1 MSEIVFEWGGQFIDG
16 TLVIVAVFFVS
27 LVLTVVFGLIGAS
40 AKLSSRPWQVKLAN
54 AYTVVFRGTP
64 EFLLLLLVYFGAATT
79 VTSVVQIFNPDV
91 KFIDV
96 SPFWTGSLVISL
108 IVGASATETFRGAF
122 LGVDKGQ
129 IEAAKSI
136 GLRQWQ
142 IFCLVRFPQMWRL
155 ALPSLGNHMTSL
167 VKDTSLISLIG
178 LQEIMY
184 TADMASSVTSMP
196 FEIYLFVS
204 LIYLAF
210 TTSIGLVMAGLEKRA
225 NSHIV
230 RS

>member
-1 MSEIVFEWGGQFIDG
+1 MSEIVFEWGGQFVDG

-27 LVLTVVFGLIGAS
+27 LVLTVLFGLLGAT
-40 AKLSSRPWQVKLAN
+40 AKLSTRPWQVKLAN

-64 EFLLLLLVYFGAATT
+64 EFLLLLLMYFGAATT
-79 VTSVVQIFNPDV
+79 VTWVVQIFDPGV
-91 KFIDV
+91 KFVDV

-129 IEAAKSI
+129 IEAAKSL

-142 IFCLVRFPQMWRL
+142 IFCMVRFPQMWRL

-184 TADMASSVTSMP
+184 TAEMASSVTSMP

-210 TTSIGLVMAGLEKRA
+210 TTLIGLIMAGLETRA
-225 NSHIV
+225 NSHMV